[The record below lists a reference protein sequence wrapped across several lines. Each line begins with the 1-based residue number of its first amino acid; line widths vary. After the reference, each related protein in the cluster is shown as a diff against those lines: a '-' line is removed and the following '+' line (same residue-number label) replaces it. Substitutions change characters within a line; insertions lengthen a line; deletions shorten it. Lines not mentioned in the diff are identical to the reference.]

1 MIRILT
7 FLIAACLVTGCA
19 GLGPVAMSSSGSSA
33 ADYGIGGTGYTDDPD
48 ADRDLDEGVGGTGIV
63 TGVTQANGGDEGVG
77 GTGIFGVITAFGSIV
92 VNGVHIDYEDET
104 PVVVDGVAGTPDDFA
119 IGQVVAVEAQPMG
132 ERYQA
137 HLVEVQHAALGPVS
151 DVDETA
157 RTITVLGQTIE
168 VAETDRLPLRDE
180 WVRVSGLRGPD
191 EQVVATRIDS
201 VSPSRGAFVRGVALP
216 TDGDALALG
225 GLTFERPLINGRTIE
240 AGDEVLLRGIIE
252 ARGFQVTD
260 FVRAPREPFGGRMSD
275 LLVQGFVA
283 SNLAGLRYV
292 AGHNWT
298 LPEGLPPRFSEQGLP
313 ATLFKGRWL
322 EGEISVNSL
331 PPIQI
336 PGLMQNIPWALGPDA
351 LKAGEIPDLLRSQL
365 EAREFDPLTIDPT
378 SLPDM
383 EQVRALIET
392 QGLPPGLLNASRP
405 LTADQLSALMELGGA
420 DATTGGMRQFDPQR
434 FALFLE
440 HHGAIS
446 DLIAEGDF
454 DPGQVP
460 QFEMILTRLE
470 EVGIDP
476 AQLVGAQLEL
486 AAAAG
491 LLRLR
496 HAIEHENFDPASLPP
511 AARMHLRDLI
521 IDRGVPAVPGRAIEQ
536 EGFDPASLP
545 PPARARLR
553 DMLID
558 RGVLPAR
565 GPGAAP

>member
-7 FLIAACLVTGCA
+7 FLIAACLVAGCA
-19 GLGPVAMSSSGSSA
+19 GMGPLAMAPSASSGAES
-33 ADYGIGGTGYTDDPD
+33 GVGGTGYTDDP
-48 ADRDLDEGVGGTGIV
+48 DRDLDEGVGGTGFSTSDTV
-63 TGVTQANGGDEGVG
+63 ANIGGDEGVG

-92 VNGVHIDYEDET
+92 VNGVHIDYQDAT
-104 PVVVDGVAGTPDDFA
+104 PVTVDGIAGTPDDFA
-119 IGQVVAVEAQPMG
+119 VGQVVAVEARPMG

-137 HLVEVQHAALGPVS
+137 HLVEVQHAAMGPVS
-151 DVDETA
+151 DVDEEA

-168 VAETDRLPLRDE
+168 VAESDRLPLKDE

-191 EQVVATRIDS
+191 EQVLATRIDA
-201 VSPSRGAFVRGVALP
+201 VSPSRAGFVRGVALP

-240 AGDEVLLRGIIE
+240 AGDAVLLRGVVE

-260 FVRAPREPFGGRMSD
+260 FVKAPREPFGGRMSD

-298 LPEGLPPRFSEQGLP
+298 LPEGLPPRFAEEGMP

-322 EGEISVNSL
+322 EGEMSVSPQPL
-331 PPIQI
+331 MQI
-336 PGLMQNIPWALGPDA
+336 PGLMRNIPWALGSDA
-351 LKAGEIPDLLRSQL
+351 LKAGEIPDLLRNQL

-378 SLPDM
+378 TLPDI

-392 QGLPPGLLNASRP
+392 QGMPRGLLDASRP
-405 LTADQLSALMELGGA
+405 LTADQLSALMELGGV
-420 DATTGGMRQFDPQR
+420 DAAAGGIRQFDAER

-440 HHGAIS
+440 HHGAIG
-446 DLIAEGDF
+446 DLLAEGDF
-454 DPGQVP
+454 DPSHLP
-460 QFEMILTRLE
+460 QFETMLQRLE

-476 AQLVGAQLEL
+476 AQLVGAHLEL
-486 AAAAG
+486 AAVAG

-496 HAIEHENFDPASLPP
+496 EAIEHGGFDPSTLPP
-511 AARMHLRDLI
+511 A
-521 IDRGVPAVPGRAIEQ
+521 
-536 EGFDPASLP
+536 
-545 PPARARLR
+545 ARARLR
-553 DMLID
+553 DLLTD
-558 RGVLPAR
+558 RGVLPVPGPPP
-565 GPGAAP
+565 GPGGAP

>member
-1 MIRILT
+1 M
-7 FLIAACLVTGCA
+7 AACLVAGCA
-19 GLGPVAMSSSGSSA
+19 GLGPLAMSPSASSGAES
-33 ADYGIGGTGYTDDPD
+33 GIGGTGYTDDPD
-48 ADRDLDEGVGGTGIV
+48 RDLDEGVGGTGFATSDAV
-63 TGVTQANGGDEGVG
+63 ANVGGDEGVG

-104 PVVVDGVAGTPDDFA
+104 PVVVDGIAGTPDDFA
-119 IGQVVAVEAQPMG
+119 VGQVVAVEARPMG

-137 HLVEVQHAALGPVS
+137 HLVEVQHAAMGPVS
-151 DVDETA
+151 EVDETA

-168 VAETDRLPLRDE
+168 VAESDRLPLKDE

-201 VSPSRGAFVRGVALP
+201 VSPSRSAFVRGVAVP

-225 GLTFERPLINGRTIE
+225 GLTFDRPLINGRTIE

-298 LPEGLPPRFSEQGLP
+298 LPAGLPPRFTERGLP
-313 ATLFKGRWL
+313 TTLFKGRWL
-322 EGEISVNSL
+322 EGEISTSPL
-331 PPIQI
+331 PPVQV
-336 PGLMQNIPWALGPDA
+336 PGLLQNMPWTLGGEK
-351 LKAGEIPDLLRSQL
+351 LQAGAIPDLLRSQV
-365 EAREFDPLTIDPT
+365 EAQVMESLAIDPT
-378 SLPDM
+378 ALPDI
-383 EQVRALIET
+383 EQVRAVIET
-392 QGLPPGLLNASRP
+392 QGVPRGLLDASRP
-405 LTADQLSALMELGGA
+405 LTADQLSVLMELGGI
-420 DATTGGMRQFDPQR
+420 DAAGEGLPQFNAER

-440 HHGAIS
+440 HHGAIG
-446 DLIAEGDF
+446 DLIAEGNF
-454 DPGQVP
+454 DPGQFP

-476 AQLVGAQLEL
+476 AKLVGAHLEL
-486 AAAAG
+486 AAVAG

-496 HAIEHENFDPASLPP
+496 DAIEHD
-511 AARMHLRDLI
+511 
-521 IDRGVPAVPGRAIEQ
+521 
-536 EGFDPASLP
+536 GFDPTTLP
-545 PPARARLR
+545 PGARARLR

-558 RGVLPAR
+558 RGVLPVP
-565 GPGAAP
+565 GTGAAP